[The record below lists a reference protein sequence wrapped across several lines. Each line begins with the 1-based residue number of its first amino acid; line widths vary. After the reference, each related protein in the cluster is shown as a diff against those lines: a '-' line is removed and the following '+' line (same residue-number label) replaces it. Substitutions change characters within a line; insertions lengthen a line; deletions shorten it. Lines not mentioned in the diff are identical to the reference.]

1 MNRFEGMFGRATPLL
16 MAALA
21 LLAFPLHID
30 AQTSDVVTRS
40 PSPSP
45 SQSPQSGA
53 SAAGSRAGMH
63 RAMRDGMASRASSED
78 SSDNVFIGSDPDL
91 ARPLVPCDAT
101 GATAR
106 AKRGARG
113 AYAPA
118 ATFGDAAGVGYDPA
132 TGSRAARPTMPSCFS
147 ILSASRDA
155 TSRGRGGSVDER
167 LAPDANGGRIGGRR
181 PGALTLLRPF
191 AH

>member
-1 MNRFEGMFGRATPLL
+1 MNRFECRFGPATPLL

-40 PSPSP
+40 PSPSA
-45 SQSPQSGA
+45 SQNSQGGA
-53 SAAGSRAGMH
+53 SAAGSRTGTH
-63 RAMRDGMASRASSED
+63 RAMRDGMASRASSDD
-78 SSDNVFIGSDPDL
+78 STSNAYIGSDPDL

-106 AKRGARG
+106 VKRGARG
-113 AYAPA
+113 RYAPA
-118 ATFGDAAGVGYDPA
+118 APFGSAAGVGYDPA
-132 TGSRAARPTMPSCFS
+132 TGISAARPSMPSCFS

-155 TSRGRGGSVDER
+155 TLRGRGGSVDER
-167 LAPDANGGRIGGRR
+167 LAPDANSSRVGGRR
-181 PGALTLLRPF
+181 PGTLTLLRPF
-191 AH
+191 AN

>member
-1 MNRFEGMFGRATPLL
+1 MNRFEGMFGPATPLL

-45 SQSPQSGA
+45 SQSSQSGPWV
-53 SAAGSRAGMH
+53 AGSRAGTH
-63 RAMRDGMASRASSED
+63 RAMHGGMPSRASSED
-78 SSDNVFIGSDPDL
+78 SANNAYIGSDPDL

-101 GATAR
+101 GARAR

-113 AYAPA
+113 TYAPA
-118 ATFGDAAGVGYDPA
+118 ATFGSPAGMGYDPA
-132 TGSRAARPTMPSCFS
+132 TGISAARPSIPSCFS
-147 ILSASRDA
+147 SLSATRDA

-167 LAPDANGGRIGGRR
+167 LAPDANSGRIGGRR

-191 AH
+191 AN